1 MQRPASPRR
10 IALLGA
16 ESTGKSHLA
25 TALAERLRSQGLST
39 VVVPEVLRGWCER
52 EGRTP
57 RAHEQ
62 AAIALEQARQ
72 VLVCDGADVVIADTT
87 PLMTAVY
94 SHLLFADGSLYEF
107 SLHHQRVYDATLVTG
122 LDLPWMADG
131 LMRDGPQVREPVDRL
146 LRDALAR
153 AGPGWQVVYGRGER
167 RLENALNAIISVAAR
182 DRPALENGRNSPQNT
197 PAAGLCAACGDPD
210 CERRLFSG
218 LLEPD
223 RRRPPDRF
231 NETAG

>member
-146 LRDALAR
+146 LQLRAL
-153 AGPGWQVVYGRGER
+153 R
-167 RLENALNAIISVAAR
+167 RLLDQAHKLVRKQRVLIPLHRLHRFHIMLAAR
-182 DRPALENGRNSPQNT
+182 CQQLVGTFTALGEIPAG
-197 PAAGLCAACGDPD
+197 A
-210 CERRLFSG
+210 
-218 LLEPD
+218 
-223 RRRPPDRF
+223 
-231 NETAG
+231 ETV